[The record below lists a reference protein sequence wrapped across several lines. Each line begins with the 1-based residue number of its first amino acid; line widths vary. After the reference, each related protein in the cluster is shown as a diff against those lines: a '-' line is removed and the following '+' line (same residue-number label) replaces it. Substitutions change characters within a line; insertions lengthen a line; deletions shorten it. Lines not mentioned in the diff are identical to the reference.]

1 MNVKLLYGFL
11 LLMLTC
17 LDEVGNKDLNGVRV
31 LIDAV
36 AGKKRMSNQ

>member
-17 LDEVGNKDLNGVRV
+17 LHEAGNKDLNGVRV

-36 AGKKRMSNQ
+36 VGKKRMSNQ